1 MKQETLTLQV
11 TGDQFT
17 VLCNLLYHAQR
28 GDYNKIGDLLSG
40 KDWNT
45 IRQFNIFDTVRAI

>member
-1 MKQETLTLQV
+1 MKQETVRLQV

-17 VLCNLLYHAQR
+17 VLCNLVYHAQR

-40 KDWNT
+40 KDWKT
-45 IRQFNIFDTVRAI
+45 ISKFNIFDTVQAI